1 MHCEKEFL
9 SKDFRF
15 LEDIVLADAA
25 FEASG
30 DTLEEA
36 FEAATQAVIEMMA
49 DPETVSSEWQHDVDL
64 DEEDVASLLFE
75 WLSYLVFLKD
85 ARGVVFQKA
94 RLAVCYDQQKK
105 RWTLHGTIIGE
116 PINQSRQT
124 LRSDIKA
131 VTKHQYSFAEKEG
144 RWKARIVFDL

>member
-1 MHCEKEFL
+1 M
-9 SKDFRF
+9 SKAVRF

-30 DTLEEA
+30 DTLEEV
-36 FEAATQAVIEMMA
+36 FEAATQATIELMA
-49 DPETVSSEWQHDVDL
+49 DPETVSSDWHHDVDL

-75 WLSYLVFLKD
+75 WLSHLVFLKD

-94 RLAVCYDQQKK
+94 PVAVCYDQQKK

-116 PINQSRQT
+116 PINQSRQN

-131 VTKHQYSFAEKEG
+131 VTKHQYSITEKEG
-144 RWKARIVFDL
+144 RWVARVVLDL